1 MATVKCTKC
10 RSVLN
15 LPDGNK
21 EIICNFCGIVQ
32 SVPDEG
38 NSPSLTLEA
47 LQLEKH
53 YEKLVQKAR
62 TYRDIKVL
70 TETADE
76 FYRLGTYKD
85 SLQMAEYCLDRI
97 AEEEQRQVEQAKI
110 REAEE
115 LRRKKEQKKYRI
127 KMAIIYTIA
136 AALLIAFIVIMS
148 QVEIKT
154 YFSGMGIG
162 R

>member
-1 MATVKCTKC
+1 MADFSTNQTVET
-10 RSVLN
+10 
-15 LPDGNK
+15 
-21 EIICNFCGIVQ
+21 
-32 SVPDEG
+32 
-38 NSPSLTLEA
+38 A
-47 LQLEKH
+47 QLEKH
-53 YEKLVQKAR
+53 YQSLIRKAK

-85 SLQMAEYCLDRI
+85 SLKYAEYCLERI
-97 AEEEQRQVEQAKI
+97 KEEEQKQIKQAQLQ
-110 REAEE
+110 EAEE
-115 LRRKKEQKKYRI
+115 QRRKKERTKYRI

-154 YFSGMGIG
+154 YFSGMGIY

>member
-1 MATVKCTKC
+1 MTERKSEQTVEDIQQEQLY
-10 RSVLN
+10 LN
-15 LPDGNK
+15 
-21 EIICNFCGIVQ
+21 
-32 SVPDEG
+32 
-38 NSPSLTLEA
+38 
-47 LQLEKH
+47 
-53 YEKLVQKAR
+53 LVQKAR

-97 AEEEQRQVEQAKI
+97 AEEEQKQIEQAKL

-115 LRRKKEQKKYRI
+115 QRRKKERTKYRI

-136 AALLIAFIVIMS
+136 AALLIAFIIIMS
-148 QVEIKT
+148 QAEIKT
-154 YFSGMGIG
+154 GMSGMG
-162 R
+162 

>member
-1 MATVKCTKC
+1 MTERKPEQTVEDIQQEQLY
-10 RSVLN
+10 LN
-15 LPDGNK
+15 
-21 EIICNFCGIVQ
+21 
-32 SVPDEG
+32 
-38 NSPSLTLEA
+38 
-47 LQLEKH
+47 
-53 YEKLVQKAR
+53 LVQKAR

-97 AEEEQRQVEQAKI
+97 AEEEQKQIEQAKL

-115 LRRKKEQKKYRI
+115 QRRKKERTKYRI

-136 AALLIAFIVIMS
+136 AALLLAFIIIMS
-148 QVEIKT
+148 QVEIET
-154 YFSGMGIG
+154 YGVGLM
-162 R
+162 

>member
-1 MATVKCTKC
+1 MTERKPEQTVEDIQQEQLY
-10 RSVLN
+10 LN
-15 LPDGNK
+15 
-21 EIICNFCGIVQ
+21 
-32 SVPDEG
+32 
-38 NSPSLTLEA
+38 
-47 LQLEKH
+47 
-53 YEKLVQKAR
+53 LVQKAR

-97 AEEEQRQVEQAKI
+97 AEEEQKQIEQAKL

-115 LRRKKEQKKYRI
+115 QRRKKERTKYRI

-136 AALLIAFIVIMS
+136 AALLIAFIIIMS
-148 QVEIKT
+148 QAEIET
-154 YFSGMGIG
+154 YGVGLM
-162 R
+162 